1 MLRFTS
7 LWRTAA
13 ATIITSATLED
24 KLRGAAT
31 ISPSR
36 VTVKDISAGCGSFF
50 HVEVVSGAFR
60 GKPLVQQHR
69 LVNEALRDEIKQIHG
84 LTIVTKSSE

>member
-1 MLRFTS
+1 MLRVS
-7 LWRTAA
+7 ALWRSAA
-13 ATIITSATLED
+13 ATIITASTLEG
-24 KLRGAAT
+24 KLRDAAT
-31 ISPSR
+31 IRPSR

-50 HVEVVSGAFR
+50 HVEVVSDAFR
-60 GKPLVQQHR
+60 SKPLVQQHR